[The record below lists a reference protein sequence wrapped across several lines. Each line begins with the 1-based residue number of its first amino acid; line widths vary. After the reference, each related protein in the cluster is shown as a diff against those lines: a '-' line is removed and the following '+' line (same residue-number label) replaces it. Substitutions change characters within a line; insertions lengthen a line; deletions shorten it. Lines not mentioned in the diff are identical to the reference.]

1 MEDYQKKSE
10 NLQSSLF
17 LHRLKKMCKNQTTWS
32 GPLHVNSKFL
42 LGKLLDLR
50 LFFEI
55 LKGVPPKFT
64 KKRAIGNS
72 NECIAAAS
80 N

>member
-1 MEDYQKKSE
+1 MIRPY
-10 NLQSSLF
+10 
-17 LHRLKKMCKNQTTWS
+17 
-32 GPLHVNSKFL
+32 NSKFL

-72 NECIAAAS
+72 NECIAAS